1 MGRTVPPG
9 RQHGLLRVGQRGH
22 DVVQLLLEGGERRV
36 EAAHRRLEDDV
47 GREEG
52 GAQHWSQLCKNR
64 SSRKTDSRRLFSREY
79 DFPKTFSLTQNHF
92 SGKTYLYT
100 IRPGLRERRQLAEDR
115 GRQQVR
121 RQTVGRHQLHLAED
135 IVQCKYSG
143 DHLIY
148 DRLPQKQF
156 IDKYLFNAPIFPTRW
171 SIWLDSWVWLTL
183 IWAVPP
189 SAWLCLG

>member
-36 EAAHRRLEDDV
+36 EAAHRGLEDDV
-47 GREEG
+47 GREED
-52 GAQHWSQLCKNR
+52 GAQH
-64 SSRKTDSRRLFSREY
+64 
-79 DFPKTFSLTQNHF
+79 
-92 SGKTYLYT
+92 
-100 IRPGLRERRQLAEDR
+100 GLRERRQLAEDR

-143 DHLIY
+143 DRLIY
-148 DRLPQKQF
+148 DRLPQKQL

-183 IWAVPP
+183 ILAAPP
-189 SAWLCLG
+189 SA